1 MRINWKVRFNK
12 ENKVFLARIILA
24 IFVPIL
30 TYFGLKAEDLT
41 TWQAI
46 ADLLVKAIS
55 NPYVVG
61 ITLVNI
67 INVIP
72 DPTTKGLSDSSV
84 AMSYLKPKE

>member
-1 MRINWKVRFNK
+1 MKVNWKVRFTTK
-12 ENKVFLARIILA
+12 NKVFLARVILA

-41 TWQAI
+41 TWNAVI
-46 ADLLVKAIS
+46 DLLVKAIS

-72 DPTTKGLSDSSV
+72 DPTTKGLSDSPM

>member
-1 MRINWKVRFNK
+1 MRINWKVRFNR
-12 ENKVFLARIILA
+12 ENKLFLARVILA

-46 ADLLVKAIS
+46 SDLLVKAIS

-72 DPTTKGLSDSSV
+72 DPTTKGLSDSSM
-84 AMSYLKPKE
+84 AMSYIKPKE